1 MCGVCILVYMNNTE
15 NLKNTNA
22 TLTLMAEYRAFA
34 AHVSGQLDSVDAV
47 EGLSAAMDSMVAY
60 AARGAVGRFDHYFD
74 IALLL
79 VDAALEAQTGG
90 QTSRRYFDPIT
101 ARWGV
106 LTHGADGR
114 VVSWVTDGQGS

>member
-1 MCGVCILVYMNNTE
+1 MTNSG
-15 NLKNTNA
+15 NA

-34 AHVSGQLDSVDAV
+34 AHVSRCLDSGADGVD
-47 EGLSAAMDSMVAY
+47 GLNSAMDSMMAF
-60 AARGAVGRFDHYFD
+60 AARGAVGRFDHYYD

-79 VDAALEAQTGG
+79 VDAAMDAQTDGHN
-90 QTSRRYFDPIT
+90 SRRYFDPIT

-114 VVSWVTDGQGS
+114 VVSWVTDAE